1 VYFIITVVV
10 IVIILLLFSVKLYLS
25 IGMTLETLFIIDY
38 YNTVCAGYSATDLST
53 YVKYEFPFPTVSV
66 AVHCSL
72 LCILV

>member
-1 VYFIITVVV
+1 MYFIITVVV

-25 IGMTLETLFIIDY
+25 IGMTLETLFIID